1 MHGKSIRIPGPRG
14 LRARRVLRRV
24 AREPKPPGRTAH
36 STRARAAP
44 GAAPV
49 SLSGRCGPASRTGP
63 GTYRRERLPIMCV
76 CLIDTNTQHTPG
88 HTLKSLTGALLV
100 QTAAARAAGPAPPRA
115 AS

>member
-36 STRARAAP
+36 STRARAA
-44 GAAPV
+44 GAAPD
-49 SLSGRCGPASRTGP
+49 CGPASRTGP

>member
-36 STRARAAP
+36 STRARAP
-44 GAAPV
+44 R
-49 SLSGRCGPASRTGP
+49 GRRGRTADGPSRTGP

>member
-1 MHGKSIRIPGPRG
+1 MHGKSIRIPGPRD

-24 AREPKPPGRTAH
+24 AREPKPVAGSDRALDSGPRRGR
-36 STRARAAP
+36 R
-44 GAAPV
+44 PV
-49 SLSGRCGPASRTGP
+49 SPDCGTSRTGP

>member
-1 MHGKSIRIPGPRG
+1 MVMHGKSIRIPGPRG

-49 SLSGRCGPASRTGP
+49 SLSGLRTG
-63 GTYRRERLPIMCV
+63 LPDRTRDV
-76 CLIDTNTQHTPG
+76 P
-88 HTLKSLTGALLV
+88 
-100 QTAAARAAGPAPPRA
+100 
-115 AS
+115 

>member
-44 GAAPV
+44 GAAAG
-49 SLSGRCGPASRTGP
+49 LRTGPSRTGP